1 MHQLQHVVD
10 ALFDVFFADVGDMHG
25 KRHILVDRHGG
36 DEAEI
41 LEDDAHLAA
50 KERHFAPAQPG
61 DVLAVHHDA
70 ALGGQLFA
78 EDELEQ
84 SGLAGAGVA
93 HQKDE
98 LAVVYMEVDVLQ
110 SGSITPFVYLGDMF
124 KIYHEYLAP
133 EKFIWHRSS
142 RPNLSVTA
150 DAVTQPGLVERM
162 RD

>member
-1 MHQLQHVVD
+1 
-10 ALFDVFFADVGDMHG
+10 MHG

-84 SGLAGAGVA
+84 SGLAGTGVA
-93 HQKDE
+93 H
-98 LAVVYMEVDVLQ
+98 
-110 SGSITPFVYLGDMF
+110 
-124 KIYHEYLAP
+124 
-133 EKFIWHRSS
+133 
-142 RPNLSVTA
+142 
-150 DAVTQPGLVERM
+150 
-162 RD
+162 

>member
-1 MHQLQHVVD
+1 
-10 ALFDVFFADVGDMHG
+10 MHG

-133 EKFIWHRSS
+133 ENLFGTEVPDHYKRNRPASGSSGRFRRPQPERLRRNINIW
-142 RPNLSVTA
+142 
-150 DAVTQPGLVERM
+150 PGCWTGTS
-162 RD
+162 